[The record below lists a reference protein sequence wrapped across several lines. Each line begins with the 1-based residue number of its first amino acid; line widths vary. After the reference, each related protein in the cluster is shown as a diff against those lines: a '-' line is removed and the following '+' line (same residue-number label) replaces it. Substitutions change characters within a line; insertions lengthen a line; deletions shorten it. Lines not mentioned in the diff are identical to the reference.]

1 MSTKA
6 EFEPCKLCKGEMQVL
21 GKMVEEDAYIL
32 QCKSCRHILHVN
44 EKKTETIYVSRKE
57 EK

>member
-57 EK
+57 